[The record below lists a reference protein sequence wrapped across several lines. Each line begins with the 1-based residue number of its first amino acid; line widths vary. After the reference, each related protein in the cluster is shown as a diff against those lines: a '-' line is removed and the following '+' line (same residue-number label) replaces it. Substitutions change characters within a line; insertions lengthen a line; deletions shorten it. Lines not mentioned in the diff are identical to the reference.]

1 MSSTRLLVVDD
12 HNVIR
17 EGLKALVKNTEMV
30 IAAEAVTG
38 GHAIELISEQEFDL
52 VILDV
57 RMRDEPDRQITA
69 CGLSLLSR
77 MKLIKPEL
85 PILMFSAFDNPTYV
99 SQSASLGACGY
110 VLKSANRAAI
120 LESIRAGARGEN
132 SWTREEMRRV
142 AGALSTPRISGN
154 LEVALT
160 QREYDVLN
168 GLVQGKSNK
177 EIAKS
182 LEIGYE
188 TVKEHVQ
195 HILRKAGVSDRTQA
209 AIWAV
214 RKGVA

>member
-1 MSSTRLLVVDD
+1 MSTRLLVADD

-17 EGLKALVKNTEMV
+17 EGLRALIQDTELEIV
-30 IAAEAVTG
+30 AEASTG
-38 GHAIELISEQEFDL
+38 GEAIRLISEQNLDL
-52 VILDV
+52 VVLDV
-57 RMRDEPDRQITA
+57 RMRDEPERQITA

-77 MKLIKPEL
+77 MKLIKPDL
-85 PILMFSAFDNPTYV
+85 PVLMFSAFDNPTYV

-110 VLKSANRAAI
+110 LLKTAKRDVI
-120 LESIRAGARGEN
+120 LESMRVGASGEN
-132 SWTREEMRRV
+132 LWTREEMRRV
-142 AGALSTPRISGN
+142 AGALSTPRVSAN

-168 GLVQGKSNK
+168 GLVMGHSNK